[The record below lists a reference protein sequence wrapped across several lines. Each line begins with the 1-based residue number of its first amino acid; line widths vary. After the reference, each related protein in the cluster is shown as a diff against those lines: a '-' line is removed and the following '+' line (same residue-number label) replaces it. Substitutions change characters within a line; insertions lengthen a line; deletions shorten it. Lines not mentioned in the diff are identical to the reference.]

1 MEKAEIRT
9 CVIDIRFENRY
20 KVNELMLREYVY
32 KVVSRNI
39 VLMCVVV
46 FLLGVFLLALSRS
59 NGDNFMTGIAAV
71 CMVIAVVVGVLTPR
85 LLLREI
91 RATSDRLNNGRKCE
105 TVVRFGEKIT
115 MEEGTTSMQFEY
127 SQITKIHDLKHSYV
141 LMLGRQNGILL
152 NKTGFTVG
160 SFEDFQPFIREKTG
174 K

>member
-1 MEKAEIRT
+1 M
-9 CVIDIRFENRY
+9 DIRFENRY
-20 KVNELMLREYVY
+20 TASDAMLREYVN
-32 KVVSRNI
+32 KVASRSI
-39 VLMCVVV
+39 SLMCVVV
-46 FLLGVFLLALSRS
+46 FLLGVVLLALARV
-59 NGDNFMTGIAAV
+59 NGDGGEIAVV

-91 RATSDRLNNGRKCE
+91 HATSDRLNNGKTCE
-105 TVVRFGEKIT
+105 TVVRFGEHIT
-115 MEEGTTSMQFEY
+115 MDEGTTSMQFDY

-152 NKTGFTVG
+152 SKTGFTVG

>member
-1 MEKAEIRT
+1 M
-9 CVIDIRFENRY
+9 DIRFENRY
-20 KVNELMLREYVY
+20 TASDTMLREYVN
-32 KVVSRNI
+32 KVASRSI
-39 VLMCVVV
+39 SLMCVVV
-46 FLLGVFLLALSRS
+46 FLLGVILLALARV
-59 NGDNFMTGIAAV
+59 NGDGVEIAAV

-91 RATSDRLNNGRKCE
+91 RATSDRLNNGKTCE
-105 TVVRFGEKIT
+105 TVVRFGENIT

-152 NKTGFTVG
+152 SKTGFTVG